1 MRTLGSVEA
10 QDRIGSCSGSC
21 GCGQTCGHEDTAPV
35 LVLAIGNPLMADDGA
50 GQEILSQLESA
61 GESWGSRVEF
71 VDGGTQGLAL
81 LGKFEGREAVVFLD
95 AVRLGHVPG
104 SIHVLDGKEVLRMG
118 RRPGNSAHEG
128 SAPDILRALELLGET
143 PSNVM
148 LIGIEPSRIETS
160 MGLSTK
166 VRENIGLAAS
176 FARATVGRLL
186 LNVAQ

>member
-1 MRTLGSVEA
+1 MLTLGSVEA
-10 QDRIGSCSGSC
+10 RDRAGCCSSGC
-21 GCGQTCGHEDTAPV
+21 GCGQACTPEEIAPV

-50 GQEILSQLESA
+50 GQEILSQLESV
-61 GESWGSRVEF
+61 GKNWGSRVEF

-81 LGKFEGREAVVFLD
+81 LGKFEGRQAVVFLD
-95 AVRLGHVPG
+95 AVRLGHPPG

-118 RRPGNSAHEG
+118 KRPGNSAHEG

-148 LIGIEPSRIETS
+148 LIGIEPLRIETH
-160 MGLSTK
+160 MGFSAEI
-166 VRENIGLAAS
+166 RNSIGLAAG

-186 LNVAQ
+186 SNVAQ